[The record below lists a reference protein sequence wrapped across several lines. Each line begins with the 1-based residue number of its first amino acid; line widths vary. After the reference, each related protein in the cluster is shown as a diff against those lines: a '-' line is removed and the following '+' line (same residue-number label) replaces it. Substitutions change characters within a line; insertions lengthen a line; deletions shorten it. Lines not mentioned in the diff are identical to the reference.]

1 VDNAGSAQL
10 RARFRSRLKI
20 LAQLPLGEW
29 HETYVKQLNGE
40 CEGLSE
46 IRFEANN
53 VMQRPLGFIS
63 ARNEFT
69 ILFWATE
76 KGNKFVP
83 RSACATALDW
93 KSKVNANR
101 SLADAIWFALE

>member
-1 VDNAGSAQL
+1 VHDAGSAQL
-10 RARFRSRLKI
+10 RAKFRSRLMI
-20 LAQLPLGEW
+20 LAQLPRQEW

-40 CEGLSE
+40 GEGLSE

-53 VMQRPLGFIS
+53 VMQRPLGFVS

-69 ILFWATE
+69 ILFWAIE

-83 RSACATALDW
+83 RSACVTALDW
-93 KSKVNANR
+93 KSKVSANR
-101 SLADAIWFALE
+101 SLSDAIWFALE